1 MKVSQKIISIFGSSR
16 PQDGD
21 QDYRQAYDLGSLL
34 ARAGYTVCSGGYG
47 GTMEASARGAKEAG
61 GKTIGI
67 FTEFFSP
74 VANNYIDETIRTRTL
89 VERLMKLVEIAD
101 AYVILKGGTGTLLE
115 FAAVWEFMNKR
126 VIDGKPI
133 LVIGNFWPP
142 VVNTLKEELVYEGK
156 GEATKFVT
164 IVANLQDC
172 VNVLNASF
180 GEK

>member
-1 MKVSQKIISIFGSSR
+1 
-16 PQDGD
+16 
-21 QDYRQAYDLGSLL
+21 
-34 ARAGYTVCSGGYG
+34 
-47 GTMEASARGAKEAG
+47 
-61 GKTIGI
+61 
-67 FTEFFSP
+67 
-74 VANNYIDETIRTRTL
+74 
-89 VERLMKLVEIAD
+89 MKLVEIAD